1 MMMMMIIII
10 MRRGDNHGSSYA
22 LAPTLSAQWDHPM
35 CDFLGFVLSGD
46 ADGDGR
52 DGEKS
57 MINLIVPLVVAHVG
71 LKCPPPL

>member
-1 MMMMMIIII
+1 MMMMIIIIIIII
-10 MRRGDNHGSSYA
+10 MRRGDNHGSSRA
-22 LAPTLSAQWDHPM
+22 VAPTLSAQWDHPM

-46 ADGDGR
+46 ADGR

-57 MINLIVPLVVAHVG
+57 INLIVPLVVAHVG